1 MKKILPFC
9 QLHSVNST
17 FLYVENVVVKGFYA
31 VKPYGKVE
39 LLKDEDCRRAI
50 IIEAKRSGRESDLE
64 SDCDEALDQIIRRKY
79 AQGLYGYGQILC
91 YGIAFYQK
99 QAMTKCR
106 KVIDKPVEK

>member
-39 LLKDEDCRRAI
+39 LFIVSKFTAKLSQHTVDIFFKKDVA
-50 IIEAKRSGRESDLE
+50 
-64 SDCDEALDQIIRRKY
+64 
-79 AQGLYGYGQILC
+79 
-91 YGIAFYQK
+91 
-99 QAMTKCR
+99 
-106 KVIDKPVEK
+106 

>member
-39 LLKDEDCRRAI
+39 NI
-50 IIEAKRSGRESDLE
+50 ILE
-64 SDCDEALDQIIRRKY
+64 NTLFNALY
-79 AQGLYGYGQILC
+79 
-91 YGIAFYQK
+91 
-99 QAMTKCR
+99 
-106 KVIDKPVEK
+106 EKSLTNHAVH